1 MQIETLSL
9 WDDRDDV
16 TLTTFVSKTPEIMP
30 MPLVRPAVIVC
41 PGGGYNTCPR
51 HGDEGDPVAMA
62 FAMDGYQAFVL
73 EYSVAAT
80 APLEKTLFPA
90 QVRDLGKAILTI
102 REHAREWEVD
112 VDKISIIGF
121 SAGGHLCGMYATAWY
136 TPVLSE
142 FFHEA
147 PEVFKP
153 LTAMLIYPVADY
165 VVQEAFRK
173 SHPSPLGNVDMNT
186 HVFGTANPDEEL
198 QKKYSPAYH
207 VSEHTVPVFIAAA
220 RDDGLVTAHNALAL
234 AVKLQEQGIPY
245 ELHMFEY
252 GDHGFSLGR
261 NLIQP
266 YRQDKAHAC
275 AQWLPMAKTFLM
287 HHIAPETAEYE
298 TGVFAKIEE
307 MRRA

>member
-1 MQIETLSL
+1 MQIETLTL
-9 WDDRDDV
+9 WENRDDV
-16 TLTTFVSKTPEIMP
+16 TLTTFLSKTPGIVP
-30 MPLVRPAVIVC
+30 KPLMRPAVIVC
-41 PGGGYNTCPR
+41 PGGGYNTCPH

-73 EYSVAAT
+73 EYSVAST
-80 APLEKTLFPA
+80 APIEKTLFPA

-102 REHAREWEVD
+102 REHAQEWEVD

-121 SAGGHLCGMYATAWY
+121 SAGGHLCGMYATTWH
-136 TPVLSE
+136 TPVLSDY
-142 FFHEA
+142 FHEA
-147 PEVFKP
+147 SEVFKP

-173 SHPSPLGNVDMNT
+173 SHPSPLGDMDMNT
-186 HVFGTANPDEEL
+186 CVFGAADPDEEL
-198 QKKYSPAYH
+198 QKKYSPAYL
-207 VSEHTVPVFIAAA
+207 VSEHTAPMFIAAA
-220 RDDGLVTAHNALAL
+220 KDDGLVTAQNSLSLAM
-234 AVKLQEQGIPY
+234 KLQEKGIPY

-261 NLIQP
+261 NIIEP

-287 HHIAPETAEYE
+287 HHIAPETTEYE
-298 TGVFAKIEE
+298 ANVFGKIEE
-307 MRRA
+307 MGRA